1 MIITITVK
9 NPKKLHRYFLSL
21 PSIFLSSRF
30 TLNMLHKTPTIS
42 HPTTLLLFVVVSR
55 RNSVLPGQDRHQFGL
70 ARGDWQPVTGIN
82 FGLSCSSQLKGRAPA
97 MVFPHTHTKKRHQ
110 LYISLLHSHQLLI
123 YLAYNQQ
130 LHEIWA
136 SLNQLAI

>member
-42 HPTTLLLFVVVSR
+42 HPTTLLLFVVVVSR

-70 ARGDWQPVTGIN
+70 ARGDWQPVTGKN
-82 FGLSCSSQLKGRAPA
+82 FGLSCSSQLKGRAAA
-97 MVFPHTHTKKRHQ
+97 MFFPKKKDRHQ
-110 LYISLLHSHQLLI
+110 LYISLLHSHQLLTC
-123 YLAYNQQ
+123 LAYNQR